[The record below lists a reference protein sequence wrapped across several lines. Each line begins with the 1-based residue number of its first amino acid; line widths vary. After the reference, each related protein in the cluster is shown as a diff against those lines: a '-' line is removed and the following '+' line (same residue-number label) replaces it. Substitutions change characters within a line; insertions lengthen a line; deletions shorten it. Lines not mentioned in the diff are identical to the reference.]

1 LSDKVEFFN
10 WTDDVYAWYKIADAY
25 VLSSNYEGW
34 ALVIIEAASCGLPII
49 MTDVGCAG
57 EVIKDRESGLV
68 LPLNNEE
75 KLTEAMSM
83 IIEDKE
89 LREKIGENARLI
101 SLTLPT
107 KAETLILYKKSWE
120 LASKYH

>member
-1 LSDKVEFFN
+1 
-10 WTDDVYAWYKIADAY
+10 
-25 VLSSNYEGW
+25 
-34 ALVIIEAASCGLPII
+34 